1 MSATFPQ
8 SATDRNPLAI
18 NLQTLGWLL
27 RNRRISCELNVLDAA
42 DSIGVSTGVLVRIEN
57 GKSVGTARLFK
68 VLTGFGLAMLVIPRS
83 EADVALEALG
93 HTVNWYDDM
102 ASQSSATRS
111 GTKTS
116 PVPDR
121 TTPTLFVDYDGTL
134 HAGHGLIDEAG
145 QITLDTGRPLF
156 EFVQLLVDLLA
167 PYPSVEIVLTTSWL
181 QKLPEDKVIAYLP
194 AELAR
199 RVVGT
204 TQGRKARFSY
214 LREGTGRTDI
224 ITCYAYGKRLRNW
237 LAIDDSVFGA
247 DHFGREPGEL
257 VRNFILLDPTRG
269 ISDEA
274 AQKRVREWLAEVH
287 KNSSAY
293 ARGV

>member
-1 MSATFPQ
+1 MPVSSSAQNISTI
-8 SATDRNPLAI
+8 PLAF
-18 NLQTLGWLL
+18 NLQALGTLVKDTRL
-27 RNRRISCELNVLDAA
+27 RCELNVHDAA
-42 DSIGVSTGVLVRIEN
+42 DSVGVSSGVLTRIEN
-57 GKSVGTARLFK
+57 GDAVGTERLLK
-68 VLTGFGLAMLVIPRS
+68 VLTGFGLAMLVMPTRD
-83 EADVALEALG
+83 ADVALEALG
-93 HTVNWYDDM
+93 HSVNWYDV
-102 ASQSSATRS
+102 AVKQPPSATS
-111 GTKTS
+111 DTKTNFFL
-116 PVPDR
+116 DR

-167 PYPSVEIVLTTSWL
+167 PFPSVEIVLTTSWL

-224 ITCYAYGKRLRNW
+224 ITCYAYGKRLKNW
-237 LAIDDSVFGA
+237 LAIDDSVYGA
-247 DHFGREPGEL
+247 DHFGQEPGEL
-257 VRNFILLDPTRG
+257 VRNFVLLDSMRG
-269 ISDEA
+269 IGDEG
-274 AQKRVREWLAEVH
+274 AQKRIRKWLTEVH
-287 KNSSAY
+287 KDINI
-293 ARGV
+293 

>member
-1 MSATFPQ
+1 
-8 SATDRNPLAI
+8 
-18 NLQTLGWLL
+18 
-27 RNRRISCELNVLDAA
+27 
-42 DSIGVSTGVLVRIEN
+42 
-57 GKSVGTARLFK
+57 
-68 VLTGFGLAMLVIPRS
+68 MLVMPKS
-83 EADVALEALG
+83 QADVALEALG
-93 HTVNWYDDM
+93 HAVNWYDVM
-102 ASQSSATRS
+102 TSQPSPTRS
-111 GTKTS
+111 NTKTS
-116 PVPDR
+116 LVLDR

-194 AELAR
+194 SELAR

-214 LREGTGRTDI
+214 LREGIGRTDI

-237 LAIDDSVFGA
+237 LAIDDSVYGA
-247 DHFGREPGEL
+247 DHFGPEPGGL
-257 VRNFILLDPTRG
+257 VRNFVLLDSTLG
-269 ISDEA
+269 ISDEG
-274 AQKRVREWLAEVH
+274 AQHRIREWLVDVH
-287 KNSSAY
+287 KDSSS
-293 ARGV
+293 

>member
-1 MSATFPQ
+1 MSATSSQPD
-8 SATDRNPLAI
+8 TNENPLAI
-18 NLQTLGWLL
+18 NLQMLGRLL
-27 RNRRISCELNVLDAA
+27 RNKRISCELNVLDAA
-42 DSIGVSTGVLVRIEN
+42 DSIGVSTGVLVHIEN
-57 GKSVGTARLFK
+57 GKSVGTERLFK
-68 VLTGFGLAMLVIPRS
+68 VLTGFGLAMLVMPKS
-83 EADVALEALG
+83 EADVTLEALG
-93 HTVNWYDDM
+93 HTVNWYDVL

-111 GTKTS
+111 DTKTS
-116 PVPDR
+116 LVLDR

-156 EFVQLLVDLLA
+156 EFVQLLVELLA

-224 ITCYAYGKRLRNW
+224 ITCYAYSKRLRNW
-237 LAIDDSVFGA
+237 LAIDDSVYGA
-247 DHFGREPGEL
+247 DQFGREPGEL
-257 VRNFILLDPTRG
+257 DRNFVLLDSARG
-269 ISDEA
+269 ISDDG
-274 AQKRVREWLAEVH
+274 AQQRIREWLAEVH
-287 KNSSAY
+287 KENSA
-293 ARGV
+293 